1 MTRAHLPDTSSV
13 RVRYLDERS
22 MRRNRASASNPGVN
36 VTTPGTT
43 PFDHLCATRVRRLH
57 RTSATCTSAE
67 RPARSLG
74 DANSAEDLLQ
84 CALVRVLPH
93 WSAIREPSAADAYI
107 RRAMRNQHASWY
119 RQKWRSQERSFA
131 DVPDLEPSW
140 DRYPGTDAALWPLV
154 AALPPAQRSA
164 VALRYYE
171 GLSVAEA
178 SRALGCSPGT
188 VKSNTSRG
196 LASLRRSITESDVQ
210 HDLAS

>member
-1 MTRAHLPDTSSV
+1 MTTTPATPASSISPDQRLEFADYIALRRPALL
-13 RVRYLDERS
+13 RV
-22 MRRNRASASNPGVN
+22 ASAI
-36 VTTPGTT
+36 
-43 PFDHLCATRVRRLH
+43 A
-57 RTSATCTSAE
+57 
-67 RPARSLG
+67 G

-93 WSAIREPSAADAYI
+93 WSAIRAPSAADAYI
-107 RRAMRNQHASWY
+107 RCAMRNQHASWY

-131 DVPDLEPSW
+131 DVPDLKPSW
-140 DRYPGTDAALWPLV
+140 DRHPGTDTAVWPLV

-196 LASLRRSITESDVQ
+196 LASLRRSIADSDFQ
-210 HDLAS
+210 HDLAG

>member
-1 MTRAHLPDTSSV
+1 MTTFRATAAVSTSLGV
-13 RVRYLDERS
+13 RLEFADYI
-22 MRRNRASASNPGVN
+22 
-36 VTTPGTT
+36 
-43 PFDHLCATRVRRLH
+43 TRQ
-57 RTSATCTSAE
+57 
-67 RPARSLG
+67 RPALLRAARAITG

-93 WSAIREPSAADAYI
+93 WSAIREPGAADAYI

-119 RQKWRSQERSFA
+119 RQKWRSQERAFA
-131 DVPDLEPSW
+131 DVPDVKPSW
-140 DRYPGTDAALWPLV
+140 DRHPGTDTALWPLV

-171 GLSVAEA
+171 GLSVAEV

-196 LASLRRSITESDVQ
+196 LSSLRRSIADSDFQ
-210 HDLAS
+210 HDLAG

>member
-1 MTRAHLPDTSSV
+1 MTTTLGTTAASTSL
-13 RVRYLDERS
+13 RVRPEFADYVARQ
-22 MRRNRASASNPGVN
+22 
-36 VTTPGTT
+36 
-43 PFDHLCATRVRRLH
+43 
-57 RTSATCTSAE
+57 
-67 RPARSLG
+67 RPALLRAARAIAG

-131 DVPDLEPSW
+131 DVPDLKPSW
-140 DRYPGTDAALWPLV
+140 DRHPGTDTALWPLV

-171 GLSVAEA
+171 GLSVKRSPKPSAAHRAPSSRTPAAA
-178 SRALGCSPGT
+178 SHRYAVRSPT
-188 VKSNTSRG
+188 ATS
-196 LASLRRSITESDVQ
+196 A
-210 HDLAS
+210 DLAG